1 MNLQSFIDFFNHPIF
16 IVVGGL
22 TVVTATLGIIYRVTC
37 IILGVSPLVFRIGK
51 AVWRR
56 KIAVIGS
63 SESYSTLNECIAD
76 SGIFKKNN
84 IIHITTDNIDKVK
97 EYTVLLVDWES
108 SSLQIDSIFMARKNH
123 NTAVIIYAKAGSI
136 PQEKMAEI
144 ANKANTVVVNFKGRL
159 LNDILNS
166 LITTSFE

>member
-1 MNLQSFIDFFNHPIF
+1 MNLQPLIDFFNHPIF
-16 IVVGGL
+16 IIVGGL
-22 TVVTATLGIIYRVTC
+22 TVVTATLGIIYRIIC
-37 IILGVSPLVFRIGK
+37 IVLGVSPLVFRIGK

-56 KIAVIGS
+56 KVAIIGN
-63 SESYSTLNECIAD
+63 SESYSILNECIVD

-84 IIHITTDNIDKVK
+84 VIHITTDNIDKVK
-97 EYTVLLVDWES
+97 EYSVLLIDWES
-108 SSLQIDSIFMARKNH
+108 SNTQIDQIFMARKNH

-136 PQEKMAEI
+136 PHEKMAEI